1 MFKNSRK
8 KIACFISPEY
18 KEEADEIL
26 VKGMFKLREDTEKI
40 EHTINQ
46 RVAEALL
53 KVDPFEL
60 VLRDFHGVFSHD
72 FEKMEEPL
80 NDQSKLRLSMW
91 AYQQKTDTEANFFS
105 DWIMN
110 TAGNALFKLTQPSME
125 RLSYYRAQIANEIT
139 RKKEIGRLSL
149 YYEEIIKRKDG
160 EFDSGVG
167 VE

>member
-1 MFKNSRK
+1 MFKNLRK
-8 KIACFISPEY
+8 KFACFVSPEY
-18 KEEADEIL
+18 KEEVDEIL
-26 VKGMFKLREDTEKI
+26 IKGMFQHREAMEKTEQ
-40 EHTINQ
+40 EVGR

-60 VLRDFHGVFSHD
+60 VLRDFHGVFSQD

-91 AYQQKTDTEANFFS
+91 AYQQKTDSEANFFS

-110 TAGNALFKLTQPSME
+110 TAGNALFKLTNPNME

-149 YYEEIIKRKDG
+149 YYEEIIKKKDG
-160 EFDSGVG
+160 EFDSSVG
-167 VE
+167 IE